1 MDETD
6 TLPATLDA
14 LARQEHHPPFEVY
27 VCVNQPDSYWHDPDK
42 RPVCERN
49 RQTLEYLRHYDLL
62 TLHVIDRSS
71 CGCGWTEKKKGVGFA
86 RKVLFEK
93 IFEDADSGDI
103 IVSLD
108 ADTYVNPGYLC
119 SVADNFAQHPSMN
132 ALAVPYYHKLN
143 TVDEVQSR
151 AMLRYEIYMRNY
163 AIRFGYRDAGGGAT
177 EDWEHH
183 PVAER

>member
-1 MDETD
+1 MATLRVAIPAMDETD

-103 IVSLD
+103 IVSL
-108 ADTYVNPGYLC
+108 ATKK
-119 SVADNFAQHPSMN
+119 PSP
-132 ALAVPYYHKLN
+132 VVVKKF
-143 TVDEVQSR
+143 DEVSQKK
-151 AMLRYEIYMRNY
+151 
-163 AIRFGYRDAGGGAT
+163 
-177 EDWEHH
+177 
-183 PVAER
+183 